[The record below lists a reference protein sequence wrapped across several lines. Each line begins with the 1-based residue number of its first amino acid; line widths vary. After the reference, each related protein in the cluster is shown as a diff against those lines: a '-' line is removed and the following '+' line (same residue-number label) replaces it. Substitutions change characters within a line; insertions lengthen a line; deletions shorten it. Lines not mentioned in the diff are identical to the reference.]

1 MSQTVI
7 KSSVFISDTVRIWE
21 KLQRLTTLQYIAA
34 PYAAFAP
41 EDKCANPVWKSGET
55 YRFRL
60 KLFGVIPLGVHTIQV
75 LTLDRNKFEIIT
87 SEGNPFVPVWNH
99 TIELKKIDERRTRY
113 TDEIEIDAGWKTPI
127 VCLWAKMFYAHRQKR
142 WADLL

>member
-7 KSSVFISDTVRIWE
+7 KSSVFISDTVGIWE
-21 KLQRLTTLQYIAA
+21 KLQQLTTLQYIAA
-34 PYAAFAP
+34 PYATFAP
-41 EDKCANPVWKSGET
+41 EDKRANPVWKNGET

-60 KLFGVIPLGVHTIQV
+60 KLFGVIPLGVHTIRI
-75 LTLDRNKFEIIT
+75 LTLDRNKFVIIT
-87 SEGNPFVPVWNH
+87 SEDNPFVPVWNH
-99 TIELKKIDERRTRY
+99 RVELTKIDERRTRY
-113 TDEIEIDAGWKTPI
+113 TDEIEIDAGWKTPM